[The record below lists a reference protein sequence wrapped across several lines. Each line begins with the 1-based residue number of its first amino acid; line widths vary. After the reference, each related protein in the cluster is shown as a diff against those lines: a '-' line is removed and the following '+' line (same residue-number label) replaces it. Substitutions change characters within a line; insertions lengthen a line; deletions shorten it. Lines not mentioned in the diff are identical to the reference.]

1 MSIDLFLRSP
11 TTKTAITTLLTARGL
26 LDATGNP
33 VAGFAYVWWQE
44 SGKFML
50 TKPVVNPA
58 TLAVTTP
65 ATFLAGFVMM
75 VRLYDSLFASD
86 QIAGGTGEQW
96 ARSKIAQYLKNN
108 GTPSV
113 IGGIN
118 FYAFG
123 GVQIFRAAD
132 VVTWLGANNMPG
144 HEWAGGNTL

>member
-26 LDATGNP
+26 LDAGGNP

-44 SGKFML
+44 SGQFML
-50 TKPVVNPA
+50 TKPVYTGQV
-58 TLAVTTP
+58 LTTP
-65 ATFLAGFVMM
+65 ATYLPGFVMLA
-75 VRLYDSLFASD
+75 RIHSTLFDSD

-96 ARSKIAQYLKNN
+96 ARSKIAQYIQTQ
-108 GTPSV
+108 GTPGA
-113 IGGIN
+113 IGGIY

-132 VVTWLGANNMPG
+132 VQAWLTTNAMPG
-144 HEWAGGNTL
+144 HEWAGGNVT